1 MALWIHRICSDHLC
15 ANSEQ
20 VSVFADAR
28 VVRATASCEKA
39 GQSAQRPSNND
50 TRMSAAS
57 PLSVPPGRA
66 SPDKLVLMSTGNQQ
80 GKFPQF
86 PAGCPLM
93 ATVGSRKKMSCNCH
107 IRIQSVSLTHTQ
119 TRNTLSSFLGLLAA
133 RARIYP
139 LGEPKSKDKICYKT
153 KWRQPRV

>member
-1 MALWIHRICSDHLC
+1 MALWIHRIRSDHLC

-28 VVRATASCEKA
+28 VVRATAPCEKA

-50 TRMSAAS
+50 TRMSVAS

-66 SPDKLVLMSTGNQQ
+66 SPHKEVLMSTGNQQ
-80 GKFPQF
+80 GRIPQS

-93 ATVGSRKKMSCNCH
+93 ATVVVTKKCLV
-107 IRIQSVSLTHTQ
+107 IAI
-119 TRNTLSSFLGLLAA
+119 
-133 RARIYP
+133 
-139 LGEPKSKDKICYKT
+139 
-153 KWRQPRV
+153 